1 MKIKLLK
8 IFSVLFFVIVSSL
21 CLGGST
27 VTGGINFSYDMK
39 SDVAVNIKSD
49 LSYEE
54 VKTSV
59 ENYIVG
65 YNLISGDDDVIVLKN
80 IEKKAKEYVVSVKLR
95 RIDKVKGPG
104 DFDFAA
110 LSDFFSEGSERR
122 RLIES
127 WANGSWRYSSSVW
140 FGNDR
145 GSVDI
150 SREHEGK
157 DEVLPRNEKGET
169 IAFEKFAQEGEKSG
183 GDTDLFLFRL
193 VATDLTMGDISSI
206 TMSVPGKIRYYA
218 GNGISVE
225 NGKIVVKPTV
235 IKGDILK
242 KDESG
247 EITAIKDADIKIMYG
262 YVAFDRGPSPV
273 AMAAMIV
280 AGAALTGALIALFV
294 CFSKKGKRCKQSEK
308 EKKLSAETETVCA
321 CALPT
326 SEKCNAAPKK
336 TRSDFVVGVRSF
348 FRGRTWASVK
358 KNKLMYLIVRPAVI
372 FVLVFN
378 YAPMFGIV
386 IAFQDYKILEG
397 VSGSEWVGFKAFR
410 DMFFLANT
418 STYRLLRNT
427 LYISIIRILTN
438 FPLILLFALLIRE
451 IKNRA
456 GRSAIQT
463 VAYIPYFI
471 SWVAVSGIAYNLFS
485 ADEGLINKML
495 VAFGGKPV
503 SWYTEEEPWWWILA
517 LSSLWK
523 GMGWSTL
530 IYMSAMGSIDG
541 ELYDAC
547 LIDGG
552 GRWQQ
557 AMVVTFPGIANVI
570 AMQVL
575 MDAAS
580 VLSDNADQI
589 LAMTNG
595 SASLG
600 NTDVIGSSMIANIT
614 GGGSFAQAT
623 ALGLVQ
629 GVVGLIMVFI
639 VNSVV
644 KKTENEGIL

>member
-1 MKIKLLK
+1 MKRKLK
-8 IFSVLFFVIVSSL
+8 IFAVLFFAVVSYL
-21 CLGGST
+21 CLCGFT
-27 VTGGINFSYDMK
+27 VTGGVNFSYDMK
-39 SDVAVNIKSD
+39 SDVEVNIKSD
-49 LSYEE
+49 LSYEAM
-54 VKTSV
+54 KTSV
-59 ENYIVG
+59 ENYITG
-65 YNLISGDDDVIVLKN
+65 YNLLSGDDDIVTLRN
-80 IEKKAKEYVVSVKLR
+80 VQKKDGEYVVSVKLR
-95 RIDKVKGPG
+95 RIDKVKGMG
-104 DFDFAA
+104 DFDFAEC
-110 LSDFFSEGSERR
+110 SDFFVENSERR

-140 FGNDR
+140 FGDKR
-145 GSVDI
+145 GSIDI

-157 DEVLPRNEKGET
+157 SEVLPRNGKGET
-169 IAFEKFAQEGEKSG
+169 VAFEKFAQEGEKAG
-183 GDTDLFLFRL
+183 EGTALFLFRL

-206 TMSVPGKIRYYA
+206 TMRVPGKIRYYA

-225 NGKIVVKPTV
+225 DGKIVVEPTV

-242 KDESG
+242 QDESG
-247 EITAIKDADIKIMYG
+247 EIIATKDTDVKIIYG
-262 YVAFDRGPSPV
+262 YVAFDRGTSPV
-273 AMAAMIV
+273 AIAAMSI
-280 AGAALTGALIALFV
+280 GGALLIGVLVFLFV
-294 CFSKKGKRCKQSEK
+294 YFSKKGKTYKQSKAEK
-308 EKKLSAETETVCA
+308 ESSSEGETACCYMQPISETE
-321 CALPT
+321 
-326 SEKCNAAPKK
+326 KDKPKK
-336 TRSDFVVGVRSF
+336 EKSNFAVGVRLF
-348 FRGRTWASVK
+348 LRGGTWANVK
-358 KNKLMYLIVRPAVI
+358 KNKLLYLIVLPAVI

-397 VSGSEWVGFKAFR
+397 VGGSEWVGLKAFR
-410 DMFFLANT
+410 DMFLLANT

-427 LYISIIRILTN
+427 LYISIIRLLTN
-438 FPLILLFALLIRE
+438 FPLILLFALLMRE

-456 GRSAIQT
+456 GRSFIQT
-463 VAYIPYFI
+463 VSYIPYFI

-485 ADEGLINKML
+485 ADEGLINKLL
-495 VAFGGKPV
+495 VTLGRKPV
-503 SWYTEEEPWWWILA
+503 SWYTEEAPWWWILA
-517 LSSLWK
+517 FSSLWK

-552 GRWQQ
+552 GRWRQ
-557 AMVVTFPGIANVI
+557 ATVVTLPGIANVI
-570 AMQVL
+570 AIQIL

-595 SASLG
+595 SPSLG

-614 GGGSFAQAT
+614 GGGSFAQSA

-629 GVVGLIMVFI
+629 GLVGLMMVFI

>member
-80 IEKKAKEYVVSVKLR
+80 IEKKAEEYVVSVKLR

-262 YVAFDRGPSPV
+262 YVAFDRGTSPV

-280 AGAALTGALIALFV
+280 AGVALTGALFFV
-294 CFSKKGKRCKQSEK
+294 RLFSKKENDASSRK
-308 EKKLSAETETVCA
+308 EKSFGRNETVCA

-326 SEKCNAAPKK
+326 SENATPPENEI
-336 TRSDFVVGVRSF
+336 DFVVDS
-348 FRGRTWASVK
+348 
-358 KNKLMYLIVRPAVI
+358 
-372 FVLVFN
+372 FVLSRKDLGEREKEQTYVSYRSACCDFR
-378 YAPMFGIV
+378 FGV
-386 IAFQDYKILEG
+386 QLRAYVWNCNR
-397 VSGSEWVGFKAFR
+397 VSG
-410 DMFFLANT
+410 L
-418 STYRLLRNT
+418 
-427 LYISIIRILTN
+427 
-438 FPLILLFALLIRE
+438 
-451 IKNRA
+451 
-456 GRSAIQT
+456 
-463 VAYIPYFI
+463 
-471 SWVAVSGIAYNLFS
+471 
-485 ADEGLINKML
+485 
-495 VAFGGKPV
+495 
-503 SWYTEEEPWWWILA
+503 
-517 LSSLWK
+517 
-523 GMGWSTL
+523 
-530 IYMSAMGSIDG
+530 
-541 ELYDAC
+541 
-547 LIDGG
+547 
-552 GRWQQ
+552 
-557 AMVVTFPGIANVI
+557 
-570 AMQVL
+570 
-575 MDAAS
+575 
-580 VLSDNADQI
+580 
-589 LAMTNG
+589 
-595 SASLG
+595 
-600 NTDVIGSSMIANIT
+600 
-614 GGGSFAQAT
+614 
-623 ALGLVQ
+623 
-629 GVVGLIMVFI
+629 
-639 VNSVV
+639 
-644 KKTENEGIL
+644 